1 MAQEALA
8 ALSNEASHW
17 KTLSVDL
24 EKKKVLFPDWSKAKH
39 FTGKTHTLSLSS
51 FGLFSDMYEDRT
63 NLIILVSM
71 TIIIPV

>member
-39 FTGKTHTLSLSS
+39 FTGKTHSISL
-51 FGLFSDMYEDRT
+51 LIW
-63 NLIILVSM
+63 IIL
-71 TIIIPV
+71 